1 MSSLRKELHLHLVNP
16 EIAGP
21 VCLNVFTVLNAATA
35 DATLQ
40 LFVASRKCR
49 ILRASYVQAA
59 NATAVTSFTAL
70 LQNKTGTVALT
81 DALDIKALVAT
92 TAADWAVID
101 SDLAD
106 GDIVEI
112 VFNETGGT
120 VTAPGLVGI
129 TAEIQ
134 LLE

>member
-1 MSSLRKELHLHLVNP
+1 MSLRKEQHLHLSNP

-49 ILRASYVQAA
+49 VLRASYVQAA
-59 NATAVTSFTAL
+59 GATAATTFTAL
-70 LQNKTGTVALT
+70 LQNKTGAVALT
-81 DALDIKALVAT
+81 DALDIKALAAA
-92 TAADWAVID
+92 TAADWAVVD

-112 VFNETGGT
+112 VFDETGGT

-129 TAEIQ
+129 TLEIQ

>member
-1 MSSLRKELHLHLVNP
+1 MSSLRRELHLHLCNP
-16 EIAGP
+16 EIAAP

-40 LFVASRKCR
+40 LFVATRKCR
-49 ILRASYVQAA
+49 VIRASYVQAA

-70 LQNKTGTVALT
+70 IQNDTGSVALT
-81 DALDIKALVAT
+81 DAIDIKALGAAT
-92 TAADWAVID
+92 AKDFAVVD

-120 VTAPGLVGI
+120 VTAPGLVGL
-129 TAEIQ
+129 TLEIQ